1 MDGRMNASTITMKI
15 KTESHC
21 RNPAFWKMINTM
33 VKTIAAAN
41 CTSATKSAHHQNSE
55 RAARPSKSPY
65 FFQQVRTASP
75 NPMMSPLISVYGWQA
90 SD

>member
-21 RNPAFWKMINTM
+21 RNPTFWKMINTM

-41 CTSATKSAHHQNSE
+41 CTMPTKSAHHQNSE
-55 RAARPSKSPY
+55 RTARPSKSPY

-75 NPMMSPLISVYGWQA
+75 NPMMSPLIYVNY
-90 SD
+90 